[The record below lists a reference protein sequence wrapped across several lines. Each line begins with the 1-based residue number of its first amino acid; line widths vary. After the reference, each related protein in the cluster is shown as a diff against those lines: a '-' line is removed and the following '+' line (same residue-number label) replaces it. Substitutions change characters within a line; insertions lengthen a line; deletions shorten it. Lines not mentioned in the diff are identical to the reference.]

1 MKALDILLD
10 GVKNTCLSN
19 GSSILIGCDKHE
31 PEPWVYGIKTAD
43 KEVNNTDY
51 FLECEMKNNVE
62 QAVLLLLFLFA
73 MYFPFVANEITKRSF
88 TILSMNEYKFNLR
101 NA

>member
-19 GSSILIGCDKHE
+19 GSSVLIGCDKHE

-43 KEVNNTDY
+43 KEVNDTDY
-51 FLECEMKNNVE
+51 FLECEMTNNVK
-62 QAVLLLLFLFA
+62 QAVLLLLFLFV
-73 MYFPFVANEITKRSF
+73 MYFPFVANEITKHSF
-88 TILSMNEYKFNLR
+88 TILSMNEYEFNLR
-101 NA
+101 NV

>member
-1 MKALDILLD
+1 MKALDTLLD

-43 KEVNNTDY
+43 KEVNDTDY
-51 FLECEMKNNVE
+51 FECEMTNNVK
-62 QAVLLLLFLFA
+62 QTVLLLLFLFV
-73 MYFPFVANEITKRSF
+73 MYFPFVANGVTKHSF
-88 TILSMNEYKFNLR
+88 TILSMNECKFYLR
-101 NA
+101 NV